1 MLSITIEPADN
12 GVVKTAFD
20 DSINGAGEEFIS
32 RMVYDFEGDETKMS
46 MVKFFEDLS
55 LDLGLETGSELDPN
69 MLVVFN
75 EIGDPSLHDS
85 DFIKE
90 RIKVLKQEIKRLE
103 SSLK

>member
-32 RMVYDFEGDETKMS
+32 RMVYDFEGDSTKQNI
-46 MVKFFEDLS
+46 VRFIDDIC
-55 LDLGLETGSELDPN
+55 LDLGLETGSELDAN

-75 EIGDPSLHDS
+75 EIGDPNLHS
-85 DFIKE
+85 TNTVLA
-90 RIKVLKQEIKRLE
+90 RIEELKQEIKRLE
-103 SSLK
+103 GSLN